1 MSEPRWLTEDEV
13 TDMHENVIEQFGGS
27 LGVRER
33 GLTLSALD
41 RPRNQYAY
49 GIDDLYLLAAY
60 CAHGIG
66 RNHPFIDGNKRVAL
80 TAAGVFLAKHGI
92 ILRAANSDSA
102 KMTIDLVQDKCTVET
117 FAAWLRDN
125 SK

>member
-1 MSEPRWLTEDEV
+1 MSEPRWLTEGEV
-13 TDMHENVIEQFGGS
+13 MDIHQMVVNTFGGS
-27 LGVRER
+27 LGVREQ
-33 GLTLSALD
+33 GLLLSALD
-41 RPRNQYAY
+41 RPQNQFAY
-49 GIDDLYLLAAY
+49 GVKDLHLLAAY
-60 CAHGIG
+60 YAHGIG

-92 ILRAANSDSA
+92 ILRATNSEAS
-102 KMTIDLVQDKCTVET
+102 KMTIYLVQDKCTVET